1 MLILKRLKQNHKIS
15 YQFFA
20 APPCTPRRFF
30 ERKEI
35 FGFGLRL
42 EGARGAL
49 YSLHHAIGAY
59 AEGLHHHTLGA
70 CDYFSLRSKKVRISS
85 YRRSH
90 SEQSANSCPPT
101 AEGNGKS
108 ARIFHGFCHKTDSAR
123 SRKSGFEPIF
133 LRKSLF
139 AGRFS
144 FEAIISACLLS
155 KMKSRIGSSQS
166 TIDLYPRFSG

>member
-1 MLILKRLKQNHKIS
+1 MSNCKYMKRRKQNHKIS

-30 ERKEI
+30 VRKEI

-49 YSLHHAIGAY
+49 DSLHHTIGAY
-59 AEGLHHHTLGA
+59 AKGLHHHPLGA

-85 YRRSH
+85 YRRSQ
-90 SEQSANSCPPT
+90 SEQRANSCPPT

-123 SRKSGFEPIF
+123 SRKSGFDV
-133 LRKSLF
+133 LRTFKLSL
-139 AGRFS
+139 ASQS
-144 FEAIISACLLS
+144 FFFCSAKVEAII
-155 KMKSRIGSSQS
+155 
-166 TIDLYPRFSG
+166 